1 MKRVRLIG
9 SAAQHVVL
17 VRSATGGIT
26 ELSAN
31 SGVWLV
37 KDLMDRA
44 SRMRQARGGVGLV
57 TTCDVYRQAVGSIF
71 LGEEHE
77 GVIVLKERLGDRAA
91 SSRDRGHGPKAPAGL
106 DLVVV
111 HGGEPT
117 KNDRAALIA
126 AARHAGPDR
135 WMLLNA
141 TDPTW
146 TVGLPRAGA
155 DHRVVMITADALRR
169 SGAAIGKGRSWDE
182 SFIHLISFFHGDGS
196 KLLRDAHH
204 VLVRFGSSGLV
215 CANRVKEHIRCTAF
229 FVPAEIEEDQAPTK
243 GFGQEEVFLARLI
256 MELLRPALRGRERG
270 PVDPASRLHFA
281 AREALR
287 SVHRKQ
293 ISGWRSDGNDL
304 VASADVFA
312 FNKEPNDPIAGA
324 DITDLVEH
332 GSLLR
337 LATHDSPSTLLA
349 WAIEHVRTGANGL
362 LGATPVV
369 AFGGVV
375 SVDRDEI
382 EQYRAIRD
390 KVIRYVAGPGEKPM
404 SLGVFGPPGS
414 GKTFGVEQIRNALG
428 DAVTWIPIDFSGL
441 TNAGELAKEFRAIR
455 DENLK
460 GRIPFVLFD
469 EFDATLEGVPYG
481 WLQHFLRPVEN
492 GVFRADAAD
501 HPVGRGIFV
510 FTGGTCHSFA
520 EFRAKSRG
528 GEPPDAAAELL
539 ARERKMPDMARRLL
553 DHIDVKGISAVP
565 GEPAHLFLVRRA
577 IVLRKQLL
585 ARMQKDPSAS
595 IDVDQRLLV
604 ALLTL
609 QKYHNGTS
617 SMCKLLAR
625 LRPSREGRILSTSLP
640 PVNELDAFLE
650 PNALKRIM
658 NRSHRLQHAIE
669 PLARLIHENW
679 RATLAPGVKKEA
691 DVPWERLPEHY
702 RDSNRMQAHDMTRKL
717 EAMGYRWEQ
726 GPIPGQVVAFS
737 DEQVEVMARMEHDRW
752 VKEKLATGWTHGPRR
767 DDRLRIHPLLI
778 PYDELNEKDKD
789 LDRDPVRKIPGF
801 LAKVGYAVVK
811 NGE

>member
-1 MKRVRLIG
+1 MKRVHLIG
-9 SAAQHVVL
+9 AAARHMVL

-26 ELSAN
+26 ELSTG

-37 KDLMDRA
+37 KELLDR
-44 SRMRQARGGVGLV
+44 SRLKRPARKGVTLGSR
-57 TTCDVYRQAVGSIF
+57 CEVYRTGGGSVF
-71 LGEEHE
+71 LGEELE
-77 GVIVLKERLGDRAA
+77 GVIVLKQELGVRAA
-91 SSRDRGHGPKAPAGL
+91 PPRERVHGPIAPSRS
-106 DLVVV
+106 DLLVV
-111 HGGEPT
+111 HGGQPSRIG
-117 KNDRAALIA
+117 RAVLMA
-126 AARHAGPDR
+126 AARRAGPDR
-135 WMLLNA
+135 WMLMNA
-141 TDPTW
+141 ADPAFLG
-146 TVGLPRAGA
+146 GLPHAGA
-155 DHRVVMITADALRR
+155 DHRILVITADALRA
-169 SGAAIGKGRSWDE
+169 SGAPIGKGRSWDE
-182 SFIHLISFFHGDGS
+182 SFIHLIAHFHGDGER
-196 KLLRDAHH
+196 LLHVAHH
-204 VLVRFGSSGLV
+204 VLVRYGSNGLV
-215 CANRVKEHIRCTAF
+215 CASRGKERTRFTAY
-229 FVPAEIEEDQAPTK
+229 FVPPEIESDRSPVEV
-243 GFGQEEVFLARLI
+243 FGQEEVFLARLI
-256 MELLRPALRGRERG
+256 MELLRPASRVRERG
-270 PVDPASRLHFA
+270 PIDLASRLQFA

-287 SVHRKQ
+287 SVHRQ
-293 ISGWRSDGNDL
+293 QALGWRADGDHV
-304 VASADVFA
+304 VAPADAFA
-312 FNKEPNDPIAGA
+312 YNEEPHDPIAGA

-337 LATHDSPSTLLA
+337 MATHGSTSTLLA
-349 WAIEHVRTGANGL
+349 WAIEHVRNGANGL

-369 AFGGVV
+369 AFGGLV

-382 EQYRAIRD
+382 EQYRSIRD
-390 KVIRYVAGPGEKPM
+390 NVLRYVARPGEKPM

-414 GKTFGVEQIRNALG
+414 GKTFGVEQIKDALG
-428 DAVTWIPIDFSGL
+428 DAITWVPIDFSGL
-441 TNAGELAKEFRAIR
+441 TNAGELAKEFRAMR

-565 GEPAHLFLVRRA
+565 GEPEHLFLVRRA
-577 IVLRKQLL
+577 IVLRNQLL
-585 ARMQKDPSAS
+585 ARMRKDPSAS

-640 PVNELDAFLE
+640 HVDELEAFLE

-679 RATLAPGVKKEA
+679 RATLASGVKKEA
-691 DVPWERLPEHY
+691 NIPWENLPEHY
-702 RDSNRMQAHDMTRKL
+702 RDSNRMQAHDMVRKL

-726 GPIPGQVVAFS
+726 GPLPGPIVVFS

-752 VKEKLATGWTHGPRR
+752 VKEKLASGWTHGPRR
-767 DDRLRIHPLLI
+767 NDRLRIHPLLV
-778 PYDELNEKDKD
+778 PYDELSENDKD

-801 LAKVGYAVVK
+801 LAKVGFAVIK
-811 NGE
+811 KGE